1 MPPPNFAMP
10 PPGFMQ
16 PPGGQA
22 PANAG
27 APNVDGAQEL
37 WVETKTAEGKVY
49 YYNAKTREA
58 AWSKP
63 ENVKT
68 ITQSEVEQMAAQAQQ
83 TNPTPTGPTTA
94 AQNAVAQ
101 GRNNKTI
108 IIINF

>member
-1 MPPPNFAMP
+1 MGSCEPLVFFNIVLF
-10 PPGFMQ
+10 
-16 PPGGQA
+16 
-22 PANAG
+22 
-27 APNVDGAQEL
+27 
-37 WVETKTAEGKVY
+37 KTVIISFKVY

-63 ENVKT
+63 ENVKI

-101 GRNNKTI
+101 GRNNKTV
-108 IIINF
+108 IIINFYFSADLDVVFV